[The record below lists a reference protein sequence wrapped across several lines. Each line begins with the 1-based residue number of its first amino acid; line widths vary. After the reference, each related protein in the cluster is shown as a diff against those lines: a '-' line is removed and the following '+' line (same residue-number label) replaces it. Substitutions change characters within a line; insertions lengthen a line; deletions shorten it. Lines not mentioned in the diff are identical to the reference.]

1 MSAALFDVFLKARCS
16 LHAGTSLSIQF
27 DILLDVVKLPI
38 HTFDLFLPLS
48 WVYFAFQ
55 DLIIYLFSAIILDI
69 LIILTIVRIEEVDLS
84 FFSPTVLHSVLFRDQ
99 GTREPDVVNV
109 SDQVASLADLNL
121 APATIEHDD

>member
-1 MSAALFDVFLKARCS
+1 MSAALFDVFLKARCA

-27 DILLDVVKLPI
+27 YILLDVVKLPI

-48 WVYFAFQ
+48 WVYFTFQ

-109 SDQVASLADLNL
+109 SDQVASLPDLNL
-121 APATIEHDD
+121 APAPIEHDD